1 MDAESFWKKVKL
13 ILSDKGKNQEWLC
26 ENTGIILST
35 LRNKIHLGRMPT
47 LDETLKILK
56 LFDLTI
62 EEFTAYPEIEK
73 NDILNL
79 PVYEQA
85 FSAGKGQY
93 VPDTADILEY
103 VAVPRDLKQ
112 YAHSLRASY
121 VRGDSMEPTL
131 FDGDIIIYDVMGY
144 DGQDGIY
151 AILYNSAGFV
161 KRLQRGNGL
170 LRIISDNQL
179 YAPMEE
185 PGESEDFLILG
196 KVRYVL
202 HKVQG

>member
-1 MDAESFWKKVKL
+1 MEAESFWKKVKL
-13 ILSDKGKNQEWLC
+13 ILSDRGKNQEWLC

-35 LRNKIHLGRMPT
+35 LRNKIHLDRMPT
-47 LDETLKILK
+47 LEETLKILK
-56 LFDLTI
+56 LFNLTM
-62 EEFTAYPEIEK
+62 EEFMAYPYVANK
-73 NDILNL
+73 DILNL

-93 VPDTADILEY
+93 VPDTADVLEY

-112 YAHSLRASY
+112 YAYSLRASY

-131 FDGDIIIYDVMGY
+131 FDGDIIIYDVVGY

-151 AILYNSAGFV
+151 AILYNGAGFV
-161 KRLQRGNGL
+161 KRLQRGNGI

-185 PGESEDFLILG
+185 SGESENFLILG
-196 KVRYVL
+196 KVRYVV
-202 HKVQG
+202 HKVQ